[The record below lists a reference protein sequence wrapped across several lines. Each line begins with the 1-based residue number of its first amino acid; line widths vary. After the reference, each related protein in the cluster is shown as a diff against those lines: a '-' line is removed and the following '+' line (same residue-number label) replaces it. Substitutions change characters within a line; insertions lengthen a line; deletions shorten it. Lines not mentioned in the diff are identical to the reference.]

1 MWVKEAVNGST
12 QPLVVF
18 YRNNE
23 SLKGMS
29 EEATVKAR
37 EISKGIKHNYLMQT
51 WLLLIVNMTRL
62 LAPRTASKQ
71 NR

>member
-23 SLKGMS
+23 SLKGIS

-37 EISKGIKHNYLMQT
+37 EISKGIKHNYSM
-51 WLLLIVNMTRL
+51 R
-62 LAPRTASKQ
+62 
-71 NR
+71 